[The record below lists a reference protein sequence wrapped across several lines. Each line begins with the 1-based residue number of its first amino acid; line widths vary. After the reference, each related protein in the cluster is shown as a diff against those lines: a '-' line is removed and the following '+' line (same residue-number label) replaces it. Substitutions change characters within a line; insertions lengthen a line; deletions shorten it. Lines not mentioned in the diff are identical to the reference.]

1 MSRTKK
7 ALALLA
13 VFALLAVACGDDE
26 PEAPAETQP
35 PATVIDTAAQEAA
48 EAAEAAAN
56 AALAEAEAELQ
67 AAQAALAEAEAAA
80 AEGGEEAQMALEE
93 AQKAAEEAQMGRDE
107 AQKVAEEA
115 EMAAE
120 EAQMAAEEAQM
131 ALEEAGKGPGAG
143 VSVTMARANWSTGY
157 MQAAIYAALLAE
169 LGYEVT
175 DPADL
180 ELAPSNAYVS
190 MATGEFDFWVNAW
203 LPNHD
208 QFLAATM
215 PDGSVVSDHVT
226 RLGKEMARSGVQGL
240 ITNKTFADANGL
252 TTLDA
257 LLADPDQFAVY
268 EAADASPGD
277 GVLQIYGCPEGW
289 GCHANINS
297 WIENAGWDNIEQFDI
312 GGYDAMIADAI
323 AKDAAGEPY
332 LVYTWAPSHYVSDLR
347 PGDNAVWVSIHNNPS
362 VSPTQIEGP
371 TSIGNRCTTDPC
383 LLGWDAADIAVI
395 ANNDFLAANPAAA
408 RLFALFTINPVDVAL
423 QNVRMQAGENT
434 EDDIKRH
441 AAEWIAENRSRVDE
455 WLAIA
460 ALPVDETPGSGVS
473 VTMARANW
481 STGYM
486 QAAIYAAL
494 LAELGYEVTDPAD
507 LELAPSNAYV
517 SMATGEFDFWVN
529 AWLPNHDQFLAA
541 TMPDGSMVSDHVS
554 RLGREMPRSG
564 VQGLITNK
572 AFADANGLTTLDAL
586 LSDPDQF
593 AAYEAADASPGDG
606 VLQIYGCPEGWGC
619 HANINSWLENAGW
632 DNVEQFDIGGYDAMI
647 ADAIAKDAAGEP
659 YLVYT
664 WAPSHYVSDLRPG
677 DNAVWVSIHEDPSI
691 SPTQIEGPTSIGNRC
706 TTDPCLLGWDAADIA
721 VIANNDFLAAN
732 PAAARLF
739 ELFTINPV
747 DIALQNVRMQ
757 AGESTEDDIKRHA
770 AEWIAENRDLADS
783 WLRAARLTG

>member
-1 MSRTKK
+1 MRN
-7 ALALLA
+7 ALAVLA
-13 VFALLAVACGDDE
+13 VFALVAVACGDDE
-26 PEAPAETQP
+26 PAAPTETQP
-35 PATVIDTAAQEAA
+35 PATVIDISAQEAA
-48 EAAEAAAN
+48 MAAEEAAMAAEEAAKVAV
-56 AALAEAEAELQ
+56 AEAEAEVE

-80 AEGGEEAQMALEE
+80 EEGGEEAQMALEE
-93 AQKAAEEAQMGRDE
+93 AQKTAEEAQMGLEE
-107 AQKVAEEA
+107 AQKT
-115 EMAAE
+115 AE

-169 LGYEVT
+169 LGYEVS
-175 DPADL
+175 DPEDL
-180 ELAPSNAYVS
+180 ELAPSNAYVA
-190 MATGEFDFWVNAW
+190 MANGEFDFWVNAW
-203 LPNHD
+203 LPNHN
-208 QFLAATM
+208 QFLAGVM
-215 PDGSVVSDHVT
+215 PDGSLVSDHVT
-226 RLGKEMARSGVQGL
+226 RLGREMARSGVQGL
-240 ITNKTFADANGL
+240 ITNKAFADANGL

-257 LLADPDQFAVY
+257 LLADPDQFGVY
-268 EAADASPGD
+268 ESVDASPGD

-289 GCHANINS
+289 GCHANINA

-347 PGDNAVWVSIHNNPS
+347 PGDNAVWVSIHEDPS

-371 TSIGNRCTTDPC
+371 TSIGAQCTTDPC

-408 RLFALFTINPVDVAL
+408 RLFELFTISPVDVAL
-423 QNVRMQAGENT
+423 QNVRMQGGEDT
-434 EDDIKRH
+434 EDAIKRH
-441 AAEWIAENRSRVDE
+441 AAEWIADNRPTVE
-455 WLAIA
+455 VWLAIA
-460 ALPVDETPGSGVS
+460 RVPVDETPGSGVS

-494 LAELGYEVTDPAD
+494 LAELGYEVSDPED

-517 SMATGEFDFWVN
+517 AMANGEFDFWVN
-529 AWLPNHDQFLAA
+529 AWLPNHNQFLAGV
-541 TMPDGSMVSDHVS
+541 MPDGSLVSDHVT
-554 RLGREMPRSG
+554 RLGREMARSG

-586 LSDPDQF
+586 LADPDQF
-593 AAYEAADASPGDG
+593 GVYESVDASPGDG

-619 HANINSWLENAGW
+619 HANINAWIENAGW
-632 DNVEQFDIGGYDAMI
+632 GNVEQFDIGGYDAMI
-647 ADAIAKDAAGEP
+647 ADAVAKDAAGEP

-677 DNAVWVSIHEDPSI
+677 DNAVWVSIHEDQSV
-691 SPTQIEGPTSIGNRC
+691 SPTQIEGATSIGDQC
-706 TTDPCLLGWDAADIA
+706 TADPCLLGWDAADIA
-721 VIANNDFLAAN
+721 VIGNNDFLAAN

-739 ELFTINPV
+739 ELFTISPV
-747 DIALQNVRMQ
+747 DVALQNVRMQ
-757 AGESTEDDIKRHA
+757 GGEDTEDAIKRHA
-770 AEWIAENRDLADS
+770 AEWIADNRDLADS

>member
-1 MSRTKK
+1 MTRTRN

-26 PEAPAETQP
+26 PAAPAETQP

-56 AALAEAEAELQ
+56 AALAEAENELE
-67 AAQAALAEAEAAA
+67 AAKAALEEAEAAA
-80 AEGGEEAQMALEE
+80 AEGGDEAQTALEE
-93 AQKAAEEAQMGRDE
+93 AQKAAEAAQMELEEAQ
-107 AQKVAEEA
+107 
-115 EMAAE
+115 MAAE

-131 ALEEAGKGPGAG
+131 ALEEAAKGPGSG

-169 LGYEVT
+169 LGYEVS

-190 MATGEFDFWVNAW
+190 MATGEFDFWVNSW

-215 PDGSVVSDHVT
+215 PDGSLVSDHVT
-226 RLGKEMARSGVQGL
+226 RLGREMSRAGVQGL
-240 ITNKTFADANGL
+240 ITNKAFADANGL

-257 LLADPDQFAVY
+257 MLSDPDLFAVY

-297 WIENAGWDNIEQFDI
+297 WLENAGWDNIEQFDI

-347 PGDNAVWVSIHNNPS
+347 PGDNAVWVSIHEDPA

-371 TSIGNRCTTDPC
+371 TSIGD
-383 LLGWDAADIAVI
+383 
-395 ANNDFLAANPAAA
+395 
-408 RLFALFTINPVDVAL
+408 
-423 QNVRMQAGENT
+423 
-434 EDDIKRH
+434 
-441 AAEWIAENRSRVDE
+441 
-455 WLAIA
+455 
-460 ALPVDETPGSGVS
+460 
-473 VTMARANW
+473 
-481 STGYM
+481 
-486 QAAIYAAL
+486 
-494 LAELGYEVTDPAD
+494 
-507 LELAPSNAYV
+507 
-517 SMATGEFDFWVN
+517 
-529 AWLPNHDQFLAA
+529 
-541 TMPDGSMVSDHVS
+541 
-554 RLGREMPRSG
+554 
-564 VQGLITNK
+564 
-572 AFADANGLTTLDAL
+572 
-586 LSDPDQF
+586 
-593 AAYEAADASPGDG
+593 
-606 VLQIYGCPEGWGC
+606 
-619 HANINSWLENAGW
+619 
-632 DNVEQFDIGGYDAMI
+632 
-647 ADAIAKDAAGEP
+647 
-659 YLVYT
+659 
-664 WAPSHYVSDLRPG
+664 
-677 DNAVWVSIHEDPSI
+677 
-691 SPTQIEGPTSIGNRC
+691 RC

-747 DIALQNVRMQ
+747 DVALQNVRMQ
-757 AGESTEDDIKRHA
+757 TGENTEDDIKNHA
-770 AEWIAENRDLADS
+770 AEWITNNRDLADS

>member
-1 MSRTKK
+1 MTRARKV
-7 ALALLA
+7 LALLA

-26 PEAPAETQP
+26 PSTTDTQP
-35 PATVIDTAAQEAA
+35 PATVVDRSAQEAA

-56 AALAEAEAELQ
+56 AALADAEAELE
-67 AAQAALAEAEAAA
+67 AAQMALEEAEEAAA
-80 AEGGEEAQMALEE
+80 AGGEEAQMALEE
-93 AQKAAEEAQMGRDE
+93 AQMAAEEAQ
-107 AQKVAEEA
+107 KT
-115 EMAAE
+115 AE

-131 ALEEAGKGPGAG
+131 ALEEAAKGPGAG

-157 MQAAIYAALLAE
+157 MQAAIYAALLGE
-169 LGYEVT
+169 LGYEVS

-190 MATGEFDFWVNAW
+190 MATGEFDFWVNSW

-208 QFLAATM
+208 QFLVAEM

-226 RLGKEMARSGVQGL
+226 RLGREMPRAGVQGL
-240 ITNKTFADANGL
+240 ITNKAFADANGL

-257 LLADPDQFAVY
+257 MLSDPEVFAAY
-268 EAADASPGD
+268 ESADASPGD

-289 GCHANINS
+289 GCHANINA
-297 WIENAGWDNIEQFDI
+297 WLENAGWDNIEQFDI

-347 PGDNAVWVSIHNNPS
+347 PGDNAVWVSIHTDPS

-395 ANNDFLAANPAAA
+395 ANNDFLAANTAAA
-408 RLFALFTINPVDVAL
+408 RLFELFTISPVDVAL
-423 QNVRMQAGENT
+423 QNVRMQTGENT

-441 AAEWIAENRSRVDE
+441 AAEWITENRSTVDE

-460 ALPVDETPGSGVS
+460 ALPVDDTPGSGVS

-494 LAELGYEVTDPAD
+494 LGELGYEVSDPAD

-529 AWLPNHDQFLAA
+529 SWLPNHDQFLVAE
-541 TMPDGSMVSDHVS
+541 MPDGSVVSDHVT
-554 RLGREMPRSG
+554 RLGREMPRAG

-572 AFADANGLTTLDAL
+572 AFADANGLTTLDAM
-586 LSDPDQF
+586 LSDPEVF
-593 AAYEAADASPGDG
+593 AAYESADASPGDG

-619 HANINSWLENAGW
+619 HANINAWLENAGW
-632 DNVEQFDIGGYDAMI
+632 DNIEQFDIGGYDAMI

-677 DNAVWVSIHEDPSI
+677 DNAVWVSIHTDPSV

-732 PAAARLF
+732 TAAARLF
-739 ELFTINPV
+739 ELFTISPV
-747 DIALQNVRMQ
+747 DVALQNVRMQ
-757 AGESTEDDIKRHA
+757 TGENTEDDIKRHA
-770 AEWIAENRDLADS
+770 AEWITENRDLADS
-783 WLRAARLTG
+783 WLYAARLIG